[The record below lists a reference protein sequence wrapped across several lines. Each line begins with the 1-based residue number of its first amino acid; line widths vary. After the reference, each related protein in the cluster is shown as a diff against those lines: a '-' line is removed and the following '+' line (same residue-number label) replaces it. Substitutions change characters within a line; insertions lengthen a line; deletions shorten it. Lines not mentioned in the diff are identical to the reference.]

1 MDIVRRHL
9 EALRGTVDVESTL
22 GRGTTFTLRI
32 PLTLAI
38 IPGFAI
44 KAGEETYVLPMESV
58 LECVDM
64 PAELRVSADGLAV
77 LPLRGHPL
85 PCLRLREF
93 FHIASPPSPREN
105 VVVVR
110 SGEGMAGII
119 VDSLEGE
126 TQAVVKPLG
135 RYLGDLAG
143 IAGSTILGSG
153 GVALILDVPVILR
166 NASAAGG
173 GA

>member
-1 MDIVRRHL
+1 VI
-9 EALRGTVDVESTL
+9 
-22 GRGTTFTLRI
+22 
-32 PLTLAI
+32 
-38 IPGFAI
+38 
-44 KAGEETYVLPMESV
+44 
-58 LECVDM
+58 ECVELPPD
-64 PAELRVSADGLAV
+64 LRVSADGLAV

-85 PCLRLREF
+85 PCIRLRNF
-93 FHIASPPSPREN
+93 FGVKAAPAQREN

-110 SGEGMAGII
+110 SGEATAGII
-119 VDSLEGE
+119 VDELEGE

-153 GVALILDVPVILR
+153 GVAFILDVPVILR